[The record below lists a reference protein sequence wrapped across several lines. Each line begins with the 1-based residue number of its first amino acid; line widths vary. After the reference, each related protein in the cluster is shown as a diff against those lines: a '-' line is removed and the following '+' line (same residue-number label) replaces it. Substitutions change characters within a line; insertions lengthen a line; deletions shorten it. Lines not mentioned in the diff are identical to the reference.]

1 MPTRVKSFGDLYHYK
16 LEENCLEMTFKRRFK
31 VNISNTITTPKESRN
46 LNLLKNKFM
55 NRSVD
60 KVLPTNSTDLSRFI
74 DFQ

>member
-1 MPTRVKSFGDLYHYK
+1 MSTRVKSFCDLNQHK
-16 LEENCLEMTFKRRFK
+16 LDENCLEMTFKRCFK
-31 VNISNTITTPKESRN
+31 VNISSTITTPKESRN